1 MSIFRISLAAA
12 ILLISSLAIQFS
24 LAQGFDPFQGFNFRG
39 GGGEFQQAEPPST
52 EVIIAR
58 LKYGTNGIKGHGG
71 WSHNYPG
78 SDQRINAFLARS
90 TLIDIQEYSYK
101 VVELGSDEIFN
112 YPFAYVSEPGEM
124 LLTEQEVINLRE
136 YILRGGTMI
145 MDDFDGQQQWDY
157 MEAQIRRAFPDRSF
171 EPVSEDHL
179 LFYAHEQLESL
190 QAMSNYVPGNNIT
203 YYGLYADDGRLAIM
217 AGHNNDLANFWDWY
231 GNGSM
236 PLKPSTDAFRLGTN
250 ALIYSI
256 TH

>member
-1 MSIFRISLAAA
+1 MLKFRLSLAVAVFALFVSIFNLA
-12 ILLISSLAIQFS
+12 
-24 LAQGFDPFQGFNFRG
+24 LAQGFDPFGGFNSFRG
-39 GGGEFQQAEPPST
+39 GFQQNEPPNT
-52 EVIIAR
+52 EVVIAR
-58 LKYGTNGIKGHGG
+58 LKYGTNGTKGHNG

-78 SDQRINAFLARS
+78 SDQRINSFLARS
-90 TLIDIQEYSYK
+90 TLIDIDDSSYR
-101 VVELGSDEIFN
+101 VIELGSDEIFN

-124 LLTEQEVINLRE
+124 LLTDQEVINLRE

-145 MDDFDGQQQWDY
+145 MDDFDGERQWAY
-157 MEAQIRRAFPDRSF
+157 MEEQVRRAFPDRSF
-171 EPVSEDHL
+171 SEVSEDHL
-179 LFYAHEQLESL
+179 IFNSHERLESL
-190 QAMSNYVPGNNIT
+190 QAMSNYVPGADIT
-203 YYGLYADDGRLAIM
+203 YYGLYTDDGRLAIM